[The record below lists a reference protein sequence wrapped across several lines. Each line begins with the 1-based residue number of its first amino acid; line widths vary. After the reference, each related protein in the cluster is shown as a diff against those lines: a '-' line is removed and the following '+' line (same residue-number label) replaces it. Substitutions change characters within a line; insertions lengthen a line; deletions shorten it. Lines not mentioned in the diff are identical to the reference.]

1 MMVSVNIYS
10 KDRNLVRRCRD
21 LFGGSEMTKHLP
33 AEKKL
38 AGYDILPKDILII
51 DFEACEEKDLPEIA
65 CPCMA
70 LVSLPQKDQALRI
83 LQRGIRAYGNRH
95 MHEENL
101 KQAVATLKAGQIWLP
116 PAIVTQVIAALPAT
130 KAEDEGDK
138 LLSILT
144 SREAEVAKWLVN
156 GLSNQEISEK
166 MFVSVRTVK
175 AHLTSI
181 FKKTGCRNRLELA
194 TRMK

>member
-1 MMVSVNIYS
+1 MVSVCIYS
-10 KDRNLVRRCRD
+10 KDPTLVQLCND
-21 LFGGSEMTKHLP
+21 LFGEGQKTKHLP
-33 AEKKL
+33 AEENL
-38 AGYDILPKDILII
+38 AGYDLSSEDILIV
-51 DFEACEEKDLPEIA
+51 DFQACDETDLPRIV

-70 LVSLPQKDQALRI
+70 LVSIPQKDQALRL
-83 LQRGIRAYGNRH
+83 LQKGIRGYGNRH
-95 MHEENL
+95 MHQENL
-101 KQAVATLKAGQIWLP
+101 KQAVSTLQTGQIWLP
-116 PAIVTQVIAALPAT
+116 PAIISQVISALPST
-130 KAEDEGDK
+130 KAEEK
-138 LLSILT
+138 ELLSVLT
-144 SREAEVAKWLVN
+144 SREAEVVEWLVN

>member
-1 MMVSVNIYS
+1 MVSVNIYS
-10 KDRNLVRRCRD
+10 KDKALVQLCRD
-21 LFGGSEMTKHLP
+21 LFGGRKQTRHLP
-33 AEKKL
+33 PDQTLAE
-38 AGYDILPKDILII
+38 YDISPQDILII
-51 DFEACEEKDLPEIA
+51 DFQACDEKDVPKIV

-70 LVSLPQKDQALRI
+70 LVAIPQKEQALRL
-83 LQRGIRAYGNRH
+83 LQKGIRAYGNRY
-95 MHEENL
+95 MHQENL
-101 KQAVATLKAGQIWLP
+101 KQAVETLKAGQIWLP
-116 PAIVTQVIAALPAT
+116 PAIISQVISALPAT
-130 KAEDEGDK
+130 KSEDQSEV
-138 LLSILT
+138 LLDILT

>member
-1 MMVSVNIYS
+1 MVSVNIYS
-10 KDRNLVRRCRD
+10 KDKTLVQLCMD
-21 LFGGSEMTKHLP
+21 LFGGRKQTRHLP
-33 AEKKL
+33 ADQTL
-38 AGYDILPKDILII
+38 AEYDISPKDILII
-51 DFEACEEKDLPEIA
+51 DFQACDEKDVPRIV

-70 LVSLPQKDQALRI
+70 LVAIPQKEQALRL
-83 LQRGIRAYGNRH
+83 LQRGIRAYGNRF
-95 MHEENL
+95 MHQDNL
-101 KQAVATLKAGQIWLP
+101 KQAVQTLKTGQIWLP
-116 PAIVTQVIAALPAT
+116 PAIISQVISALPTT
-130 KAEDEGDK
+130 KSEDRGEE
-138 LLSILT
+138 LLDILT
-144 SREAEVAKWLVN
+144 SREAEVAKWLVG

>member
-1 MMVSVNIYS
+1 MVSVHIYS
-10 KDRNLVRRCRD
+10 KDPNLVQQCRD
-21 LFGGSEMTKHLP
+21 LFGGRKKTKHLSADKP
-33 AEKKL
+33 L
-38 AGYDILPKDILII
+38 AGYDISPDDILII
-51 DFEACEEKDLPEIA
+51 DIDACDEKDLPKIV
-65 CPCMA
+65 CPCLA
-70 LVSLPQKDQALRI
+70 LVAIPQKDQALRL
-83 LQRGIRAYGNRH
+83 LQKGIRAYGNRH

-116 PAIVTQVIAALPAT
+116 PAIISQVISALPAA
-130 KAEDEGDK
+130 KAEDEGEN
-138 LLSILT
+138 LLTILT